1 MNLLDLIV
9 LAAVVSAVIGGYR
22 LGFLARASSW
32 VGLALGLFI
41 AVREL
46 PAAIRL
52 VDGSTPAS
60 RLMVAAIVLVG
71 GSLAGQAL
79 GLIVGSRIR
88 SVLPLGP
95 LSLVDKGA
103 GAAAGAVGVL
113 AAFWLLVPAM
123 ADSSPSVSRE
133 VRNSV
138 IARAVDSHLPRPPD
152 TLQALRRLVGAN
164 RFPSVFDAL
173 RPAPAAGP
181 PPADSGLAPAVL
193 TRVQASTVK
202 VQGEAC
208 HRIQEGSG
216 FAVAPDL
223 VVTNAHVVAG
233 ERSTEVLRPDGRSL
247 AATVVL
253 FDADRDIALLR
264 VGALGEIPMGLGSG
278 GPGAVGAVFG
288 HPDGT
293 SRVVV
298 SPARVQQEVDAV
310 GRDLYDSHTTHRD
323 VFILASVLHP
333 GDSGGALVDH
343 AGAVIGVAFAIA
355 PDRPGTAYALTT
367 REVTADLSRPRAGA
381 VATGPC
387 LAD

>member
-1 MNLLDLIV
+1 M
-9 LAAVVSAVIGGYR
+9 
-22 LGFLARASSW
+22 
-32 VGLALGLFI
+32 
-41 AVREL
+41 
-46 PAAIRL
+46 
-52 VDGSTPAS
+52 
-60 RLMVAAIVLVG
+60 
-71 GSLAGQAL
+71 
-79 GLIVGSRIR
+79 IVGSRIR

-95 LSLVDKGA
+95 LHLVDKGA
-103 GAAAGAVGVL
+103 GAVAGALGVL

-138 IARAVDSHLPRPPD
+138 IARYLDAHLPRPPN
-152 TLQALRRLVGAN
+152 TLEALRRLVGAN

-181 PPADSGLAPAVL
+181 PPADSGLQPAVL
-193 TRVQASTVK
+193 IRVQGSTVK

-216 FAVAPDL
+216 FAVQPDL

-233 ERSTEVLRPDGRSL
+233 ERTTEVLRPDGRSL

-253 FDADRDIALLR
+253 FDADHDLIVRPRPQLHVVGDRAR
-264 VGALGEIPMGLGSG
+264 VGALGEAPLGLATG
-278 GPGAVGAVFG
+278 GPGALGAVFG
-288 HPDGT
+288 HPEGT

-298 SPARVQQEVDAV
+298 APARVQQQVDAV
-310 GRDLYDSHTTHRD
+310 GRDLYDTHTTHRD

-333 GDSGGALVDH
+333 GDSGGALVDQ

-355 PDRPGTAYALTT
+355 PDRPGTAYALTS

>member
-1 MNLLDLIV
+1 
-9 LAAVVSAVIGGYR
+9 

-32 VGLALGLFI
+32 VGLVLGLFI

-52 VDGSTPAS
+52 LDGSTPAS

-138 IARAVDSHLPRPPD
+138 IARALDSHLPRPPD
-152 TLQALRRLVGAN
+152 TLQALRRLVGAR

-173 RPAPAAGP
+173 RPAAAAGP
-181 PPADSGLAPAVL
+181 PPAASAL
-193 TRVQASTVK
+193 VQ
-202 VQGEAC
+202 
-208 HRIQEGSG
+208 
-216 FAVAPDL
+216 
-223 VVTNAHVVAG
+223 
-233 ERSTEVLRPDGRSL
+233 
-247 AATVVL
+247 
-253 FDADRDIALLR
+253 
-264 VGALGEIPMGLGSG
+264 
-278 GPGAVGAVFG
+278 
-288 HPDGT
+288 
-293 SRVVV
+293 RVVG
-298 SPARVQQEVDAV
+298 SPPRVQQKVDAV
-310 GRDLYDSHTTHRD
+310 GRDLYDSPTTHRD

-343 AGAVIGVAFAIA
+343 AGAVIGVASAIA